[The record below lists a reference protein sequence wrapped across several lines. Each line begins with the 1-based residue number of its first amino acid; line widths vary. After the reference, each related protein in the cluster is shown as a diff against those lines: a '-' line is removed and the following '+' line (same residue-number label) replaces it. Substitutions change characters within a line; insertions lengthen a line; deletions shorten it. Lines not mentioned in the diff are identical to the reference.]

1 VEIEAWARSAFE
13 TLTHVPGVFR
23 TGVAL
28 SEGGGRQL
36 LFTASDRVAAP
47 GGEWCEVDAYED
59 VPLNNAVR
67 TGKPVVGD
75 LEELSGRYPEF
86 VRRQAPEIRALAS
99 VPISSAGRILGGFVL
114 FYASPQPFDDLQLDR
129 LDHMGKEL
137 GEDLHRL
144 RGARPAM
151 SRLALAEPLPA
162 GARSAAQVVPP
173 DPEAVAQARQFARTT
188 LAAWGVMDETLD
200 NAVLCISELVTNAI
214 IHTGTGCEVR
224 VAMHDDHVLT
234 VTVRDDGTAVARP
247 RSSQDDPLAVRGRGL
262 QLVDA
267 LSARWGSDVNEL
279 GMTVWCRLD
288 LA

>member
-1 VEIEAWARSAFE
+1 MEIEAWARSALE
-13 TLTHVPGVFR
+13 MLTDVPGVFR

-28 SEGGGRQL
+28 SEGNGRQL

-47 GGEWCEVDAYED
+47 GAEWCEVDAYED

-67 TGKPVVGD
+67 TGKPVVGA
-75 LEELSGRYPEF
+75 LQELSGRYPEF

-114 FYASPQPFDDLQLDR
+114 FYATPQPFDDLQLDR
-129 LDHMGKEL
+129 LDRMGKEL
-137 GEDLHRL
+137 GEDLR
-144 RGARPAM
+144 RRQGARPVVGR
-151 SRLALAEPLPA
+151 STLAEPLPT
-162 GARSAAQVVPP
+162 GARSAARVVPP

-188 LAAWGVMDETLD
+188 LAAWGVIDEVLD

-224 VAMHDDHVLT
+224 VAMHDHALT

-247 RSSQDDPLAVRGRGL
+247 RSSRDDPLAVRGRGL

-267 LSARWGSDVNEL
+267 LCAKWGSDLDDV

-288 LA
+288 LV